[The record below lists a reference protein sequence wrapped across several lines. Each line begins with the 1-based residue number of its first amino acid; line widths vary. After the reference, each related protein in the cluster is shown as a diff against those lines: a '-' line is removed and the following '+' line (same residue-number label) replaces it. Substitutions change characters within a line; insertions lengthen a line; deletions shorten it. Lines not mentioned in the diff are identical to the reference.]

1 CAIPSGS
8 SAAAG
13 AIETCSFVTTGS
25 TPTGSYIFE
34 FQVMD
39 SATTAETQTSAASP
53 SVTVLS
59 ALATANPPTIST
71 ALIDRGQTP
80 IAATDTLP
88 ATLGGSGT
96 VTYTWLISFD
106 SGSYATATT
115 TQCAT
120 PSGTASNSETVNC
133 VAGATLAV
141 GTYTY
146 EMQLKDSASTPVTTT
161 SAPSGVV
168 TVNTALTAPAAPTV
182 SETALDVNQVLT
194 VGGTIPS
201 TGTSSY
207 SWQWLISINSG
218 GYSTATQCTVNN
230 GAGALSSASETCTI
244 AAGTLTVGST
254 YAFELK
260 VTDSASGPET
270 QTSLPSLT
278 VTVYT
283 TLATASAPTVSTALI
298 DQGQTPTAA
307 TDTLPATLG
316 GSGTVTYTW
325 MVSFNLGAYAAATA
339 TQCVT
344 PSGTASNSE
353 VVNCAV
359 GATVAVGSYTYE
371 MQLKDSATT
380 SVTTTSTASGIVT
393 VNSPLVAGGVT
404 PSGPTYDVSQAATL
418 TSHPSLGT
426 GSYTYQWYSSVSGT
440 GACNAGTLIVS
451 ATSSSY
457 SPSTASAGT
466 TYYCYEVTDS
476 ATSPTSAGS
485 AWDIV
490 TVNTA
495 LATASAPTVSTALI
509 DQGQTPIA
517 ATDTLPAT
525 LGGSG
530 TVTYTWMVSFNLG
543 AYAAATATQCV
554 TPSGTASNSEV
565 VNCVVG
571 ATVAV
576 GSYTY
581 EMQLK
586 DSATTPVTTT
596 STASGAVT
604 VSTALATASAPT
616 VT

>member
-1 CAIPSGS
+1 
-8 SAAAG
+8 
-13 AIETCSFVTTGS
+13 
-25 TPTGSYIFE
+25 
-34 FQVMD
+34 M
-39 SATTAETQTSAASP
+39 
-53 SVTVLS
+53 
-59 ALATANPPTIST
+59 
-71 ALIDRGQTP
+71 
-80 IAATDTLP
+80 
-88 ATLGGSGT
+88 
-96 VTYTWLISFD
+96 
-106 SGSYATATT
+106 
-115 TQCAT
+115 
-120 PSGTASNSETVNC
+120 
-133 VAGATLAV
+133 
-141 GTYTY
+141 
-146 EMQLKDSASTPVTTT
+146 
-161 SAPSGVV
+161 
-168 TVNTALTAPAAPTV
+168 
-182 SETALDVNQVLT
+182 
-194 VGGTIPS
+194 
-201 TGTSSY
+201 
-207 SWQWLISINSG
+207 
-218 GYSTATQCTVNN
+218 
-230 GAGALSSASETCTI
+230 
-244 AAGTLTVGST
+244 
-254 YAFELK
+254 
-260 VTDSASGPET
+260 
-270 QTSLPSLT
+270 
-278 VTVYT
+278 
-283 TLATASAPTVSTALI
+283 
-298 DQGQTPTAA
+298 
-307 TDTLPATLG
+307 
-316 GSGTVTYTW
+316 TYTW

-380 SVTTTSTASGIVT
+380 PVTTTSTASGIVT

-616 VT
+616 VTTALIDQGQTPTAATDTLPATLGGSGTVTYTWMVSFNLGAYAAATATQCVTPSGTASNSEVVNCVVGATVAVGSYTYEMQLKDSATTSVTTTSTASGAVTVSTALATASAPTVTTALIDRGQTPTAATDTLPATLGGSGTVTYT